1 MRSAIRSIRLI
12 AAATLTLLCGISAH
26 GAGAAVSSPEVRKS
40 FQEAYA
46 RALTN
51 VTEAGEADSES
62 LKNYPLYPYLQA
74 ARIQQALGSTDA
86 ASLSQADKR
95 AGDFIAVYGQQPVTR
110 SLRRAWLDSLA
121 RRSQWNQFLA
131 AYRDA

>member
-1 MRSAIRSIRLI
+1 MRSAIRSLRLT
-12 AAATLTLLCGISAH
+12 AAAITLALLCGTAAHSA
-26 GAGAAVSSPEVRKS
+26 GTAASYAETRKS
-40 FQEAYA
+40 FQDAYA
-46 RALTN
+46 RATAS

-74 ARIQQALGSTDA
+74 ARIQQALGSTDV

-110 SLRRAWLDSLA
+110 SLRRA
-121 RRSQWNQFLA
+121 
-131 AYRDA
+131 